1 MCTRYKYDA
10 VTDEGTKITFFF
22 FGGEVYQMLHII
34 TYRFFNATP
43 PCLSSLSSNKIKLV
57 EKIGRKKQRNHSFMM
72 KYSS

>member
-1 MCTRYKYDA
+1 
-10 VTDEGTKITFFF
+10 
-22 FGGEVYQMLHII
+22 MLHII